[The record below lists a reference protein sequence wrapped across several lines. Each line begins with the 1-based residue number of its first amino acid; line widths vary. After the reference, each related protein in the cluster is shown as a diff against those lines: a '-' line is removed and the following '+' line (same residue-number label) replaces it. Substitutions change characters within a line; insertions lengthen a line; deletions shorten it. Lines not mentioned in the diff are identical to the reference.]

1 MGFRRPESPPI
12 DAMPC
17 YAAKP
22 DNCCG
27 GTFTRLVN
35 AFTGCTED
43 GLQHQLRGGLH
54 RPVPYRRDGQRQL
67 HTNTVSFWDGQRS
80 GIPFTHF
87 GAKAS
92 QYLRHGV

>member
-1 MGFRRPESPPI
+1 LQ
-12 DAMPC
+12 
-17 YAAKP
+17 YLHH
-22 DNCCG
+22 
-27 GTFTRLVN
+27 RLLDE
-35 AFTGCTED
+35 AI
-43 GLQHQLRGGLH
+43 QH
-54 RPVPYRRDGQRQL
+54 RRDGQRQL